1 MALSMTDNKISDE
14 DRKLLDL
21 IHNDPGLIA
30 HYRKRGPRFETL
42 VLWGILTAFQIVAIL
57 GIIFGLFMLIA
68 TRGSEDLSEPQ
79 TAMTIFFT
87 SIGVLLAALIIKW
100 HARPAYEAVQSTG
113 CRSQTLKSGAMI

>member
-42 VLWGILTAFQIVAIL
+42 VLWGILTTAQIVAIL
-57 GIIFGLFMLIA
+57 GIILGSILLIL
-68 TRGSEDLSEPQ
+68 TRGSEDQRIRGSCSTTNLDD
-79 TAMTIFFT
+79 FVLHLDRCFT
-87 SIGVLLAALIIKW
+87 GRS
-100 HARPAYEAVQSTG
+100 HNQMARTS
-113 CRSQTLKSGAMI
+113 SL

>member
-42 VLWGILTAFQIVAIL
+42 VLWGILTTAQIVAIL

-68 TRGSEDLSEPQ
+68 TRGSEDLLAQQ
-79 TAMTIFFT
+79 TSMTIFFT
-87 SIGVLLAALIIKW
+87 SIGVLLVALIIKW
-100 HARPAYEAVQSTG
+100 HARPAYEAYKAQDAETK
-113 CRSQTLKSGAMI
+113 RSKAEQ